1 LSLGGAESPI
11 KIGCCQLEP
20 RVGRKEENL
29 KKTLRFIEEAAGMG
43 SNIVLLPELANTG
56 YVFESRREAFQLSEE
71 VPGGETTS
79 EWMELS
85 RSLGIYVV
93 GGLAERDGNALYN
106 TSVLLGPDGFLGKY
120 RKLHLWDRE
129 KLFFEPGDLGL
140 PVFQAPVGRLS
151 MCICYDLWFPE
162 TIRIL
167 SLRGADIVLVPT
179 NWVCV
184 EDRVEEGRLVEAL
197 CTAQAH
203 MNGVF
208 IAAADRVG
216 VERGQSFLG
225 RSMILSPRGRIIGGP
240 ASFDNEEIVYADLNL
255 TDSRLKKRRTSLNH
269 ILLDRRI
276 DVYEALL
283 GYEGSRFTF

>member
-29 KKTLRFIEEAAGMG
+29 KKTLRFIEEAAGRG

-129 KLFFEPGDLGL
+129 KLFFEPG
-140 PVFQAPVGRLS
+140 
-151 MCICYDLWFPE
+151 
-162 TIRIL
+162 
-167 SLRGADIVLVPT
+167 
-179 NWVCV
+179 
-184 EDRVEEGRLVEAL
+184 
-197 CTAQAH
+197 
-203 MNGVF
+203 
-208 IAAADRVG
+208 
-216 VERGQSFLG
+216 
-225 RSMILSPRGRIIGGP
+225 
-240 ASFDNEEIVYADLNL
+240 
-255 TDSRLKKRRTSLNH
+255 
-269 ILLDRRI
+269 
-276 DVYEALL
+276 
-283 GYEGSRFTF
+283 GSRPPRLPGPRRQIVDVHLL